1 MAKQVKKTQGA
12 SNAGKTQQVEEKTIA
27 PAEVIEVKENNEETT
42 VNESVENAEIN
53 EVVEPEQKKHV
64 IAPAEVIE
72 VKEKPV
78 QKAAKGRVLVQGAH
92 APVEVSPATAKIISK
107 FKK

>member
-1 MAKQVKKTQGA
+1 MAKQVKKTT
-12 SNAGKTQQVEEKTIA
+12 S
-27 PAEVIEVKENNEETT
+27 PAVVLEVKE
-42 VNESVENAEIN
+42 SN
-53 EVVEPEQKKHV
+53 EVTEQKKQV

-78 QKAAKGRVLVQGAH
+78 QKATKGRVLVQGAH